1 MKQTTIHK
9 RWTAVLATTAII
21 VTTFAA
27 APSASADPVSVA
39 PGGSVTVRT
48 GCREPVVRPV
58 IPVEAGTASYDAD
71 AGILTFTAAANFGG
85 LATVTLQCGFP
96 GNELFP
102 SWQFLV
108 TPEVA
113 APVSVAPG
121 SAINVP
127 YGSCTSPQ
135 VPTVSPSEAGA
146 ATYNFDTTVDFTAAA
161 GFTGL
166 ALVSFT
172 CSGFQAPTLQF
183 LVKEPEVAGVDATFT
198 PRPAPGPCI
207 LIASG
212 ANIAFGNVIVGDRIE
227 APTRT
232 RVSSCAP
239 IALRLSNTV
248 ANATSGS
255 APNLV
260 TLTPTLATPVP
271 ANEFRYEINET
282 VLFSETLAVG
292 ASLDLRHTVLV
303 GVGSAG
309 LGQSFST
316 KVTFTAT
323 AA

>member
-27 APSASADPVSVA
+27 APSASAA
-39 PGGSVTVRT
+39 PI
-48 GCREPVVRPV
+48 VVP
-58 IPVEAGTASYDAD
+58 
-71 AGILTFTAAANFGG
+71 
-85 LATVTLQCGFP
+85 
-96 GNELFP
+96 
-102 SWQFLV
+102 
-108 TPEVA
+108 
-113 APVSVAPG
+113 PG

-127 YGSCTSPQ
+127 YGTCTSPQ

-172 CSGFQAPTLQF
+172 CSGFSAPALQF
-183 LVKEPEVAGVDATFT
+183 LVTPEVAGVDATFT

-260 TLTPTLATPVP
+260 TLTPTQATPVP

-282 VLFSETLAVG
+282 VLFAETLAVG